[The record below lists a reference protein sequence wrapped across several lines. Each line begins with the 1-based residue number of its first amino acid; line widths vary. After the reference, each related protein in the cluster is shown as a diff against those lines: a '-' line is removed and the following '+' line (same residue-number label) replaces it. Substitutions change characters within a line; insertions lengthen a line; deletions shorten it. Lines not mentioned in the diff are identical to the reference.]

1 MAWRNLLNIKRNP
14 QLLVFATI
22 QPVIFVVMFRYVFGG
37 AIQGSLP
44 AGQTYVNF
52 LMPGIFVQTIVF
64 GALTTGVGLA
74 DDLSKGLIDRFRS
87 LPMARSA
94 VLVGRTLADF
104 VRNFFVVILMC
115 VVGFIVGWTIGTDV
129 FGLLGAIA
137 IILAFSY
144 SLSWVFAIVGL
155 TVKDAETAQAVSFPI
170 LAPLVFA
177 SSAFVP
183 VATMPSWLQGWA
195 KNQPVSV
202 VVNAAALAHHR
213 CRTDERVR
221 ASRRS
226 SGSSASSRCA
236 RRSPSPATA
245 APSDST
251 ASRSRRYAPGRSG
264 HAPLRAGIP
273 GSRPFRS
280 RPVRSAAMGRDI
292 ATLVA
297 SMTLDEKAAFTAG
310 ADFWTLVAQRA
321 GRDPT
326 HPRDRRT
333 ERGSGE
339 RAVRARRRDR
349 GVCAVRVRAR
359 RHVGSRAGRAGRGD
373 AGRRG
378 AHQGLSR
385 VAGADGQPPPLTAR
399 GPELRVLLGGSAAL
413 GEDRGRLRARCAVA
427 GGGHHGEALRR

>member
-1 MAWRNLLNIKRNP
+1 MTTVTAPARPTTERVNRGHVVGDAITMAWRNLLNIKRNP

-74 DDLSKGLIDRFRS
+74 DDLGKGLIDRFRS

-104 VRNFFVVILMC
+104 CRNFFAVILMC
-115 VVGFIVGWTIGTDV
+115 VVGFIVGWTIGTNV
-129 FGLLGAIA
+129 WGLLGAIA

-195 KNQPVSV
+195 RNQPVSV
-202 VVNAAALAHHR
+202 VVNAARALTIGGPTSEHVLKAI
-213 CRTDERVR
+213 VWIV
-221 ASRRS
+221 A
-226 SGSSASSRCA
+226 
-236 RRSPSPATA
+236 
-245 APSDST
+245 
-251 ASRSRRYAPGRSG
+251 
-264 HAPLRAGIP
+264 I
-273 GSRPFRS
+273 
-280 RPVRSAAMGRDI
+280 I
-292 ATLVA
+292 A
-297 SMTLDEKAAFTAG
+297 
-310 ADFWTLVAQRA
+310 
-321 GRDPT
+321 
-326 HPRDRRT
+326 
-333 ERGSGE
+333 
-339 RAVRARRRDR
+339 
-349 GVCAVRVRAR
+349 VCAPIAV
-359 RHVGSRAGRAGRGD
+359 SRYRK
-373 AGRRG
+373 
-378 AHQGLSR
+378 
-385 VAGADGQPPPLTAR
+385 
-399 GPELRVLLGGSAAL
+399 
-413 GEDRGRLRARCAVA
+413 AV
-427 GGGHHGEALRR
+427 